1 MKRTIGRRAAFFAVI
16 AMVSVALVPATPPE
30 FRWVAWF
37 AAGLAA
43 FWAISLGAQEL
54 ASGNRGGPR
63 EPIQP
68 VGGTPFDPPASPGSV
83 RMRRGSD
90 TES

>member
-1 MKRTIGRRAAFFAVI
+1 MRRTIGRRAAFFAVI
-16 AMVSVALVPATPPE
+16 AAVSAVLVPATPPE

-43 FWAISLGAQEL
+43 FWAIALGAEEL

-63 EPIQP
+63 EPVQP
-68 VGGTPFDPPASPGSV
+68 VGGTPFDPPASPGTV
-83 RMRRGSD
+83 RRGGD
-90 TES
+90 TDS